1 MRYNFDIITT
11 KRENTMIII
20 PARLASTRFPQKVLA
35 DIGGLP
41 MVVRTAKRVA
51 HLDDVVVAADDE
63 KIIEVCRAHGVKAM
77 LTSTTHKSGTDR
89 IHECAT
95 ILELDDNELI
105 INVQADEPFIEPD
118 VVEALM
124 TKLKKLKESGEEFIM
139 GSCYNSVNADA
150 AKDPNLVKV
159 VLDADLN
166 AIYFSRAKIPHN
178 QSGEAV
184 YFGHIGIYGFSKRS
198 LKEFCSLPD
207 APIEDIEKL
216 EQLRAIYHGKKI
228 TMVKVA
234 STGFGIDTKEDL
246 KRAVEIFL

>member
-1 MRYNFDIITT
+1 
-11 KRENTMIII
+11 MIII
-20 PARLASTRFPQKVLA
+20 PARLASTRFPQKVIA

-41 MVVRTAKRVA
+41 MVVRTAQRVA

-63 KIIEVCRAHGVKAM
+63 AIIKICNKHGVKAM
-77 LTSTTHKSGTDR
+77 LTSKTHKSGTDR

-95 ILELDDNELI
+95 ILGLDENELI

-118 VVEALM
+118 VVESLM
-124 TKLKKLKESGEEFIM
+124 QKLKTLQKEQASFIM
-139 GSCYNSVNADA
+139 GSCYNSINAESA
-150 AKDPNLVKV
+150 QDPNLVKV
-159 VLDADLN
+159 VLDANGN

-184 YFGHIGIYGFSKRS
+184 YFGHIGIYGFSKKS

-216 EQLRAIYHGKKI
+216 EQLRAIYHQKNI
-228 TMVKVA
+228 AMVKVA

-246 KRAVEIFL
+246 ARAIEIFL

>member
-1 MRYNFDIITT
+1 
-11 KRENTMIII
+11 MIII
-20 PARLASTRFPQKVLA
+20 PARLASTRFPQKVIA

-51 HLDDVVVAADDE
+51 HLDRVVVAADDE
-63 KIIEVCRAHGVKAM
+63 KIIEICKEYGVEAM

-95 ILELDDNELI
+95 ILNLDDDELI

-118 VVEALM
+118 VVESLM
-124 TKLKKLKESGEEFIM
+124 KKLNELKKSGASFIM
-139 GSCYNSVNADA
+139 GSCYNSINADA

-159 VLDADLN
+159 VLDAESN

-178 QSGEAV
+178 QSGDAV
-184 YFGHIGIYGFSKRS
+184 YFGHIGIYGFSKKS

-216 EQLRAIYHGKKI
+216 EQLRAIYHQKSI
-228 TMVKVA
+228 AMVKVA

-246 KRAVEIFL
+246 ARAIEIFL